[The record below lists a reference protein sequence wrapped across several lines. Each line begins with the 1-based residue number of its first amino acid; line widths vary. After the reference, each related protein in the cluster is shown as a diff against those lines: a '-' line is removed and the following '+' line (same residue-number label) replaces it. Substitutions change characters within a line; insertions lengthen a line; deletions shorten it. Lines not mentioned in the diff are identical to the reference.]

1 MIVTKEIKKIRSRI
15 LQAKQ
20 KFQDFVEIENPAADS
35 LENRLE
41 MLDSSSDEDYGSDSA
56 DDLSFDEEDLS

>member
-1 MIVTKEIKKIRSRI
+1 M
-15 LQAKQ
+15 QAKQ

-41 MLDSSSDEDYGSDSA
+41 MLDSSSDEDYGSDTD
-56 DDLSFDEEDLS
+56 DDLSLDEDD

>member
-41 MLDSSSDEDYGSDSA
+41 MLDSSSDEDYGSDSG
-56 DDLSFDEEDLS
+56 DDLSYDEEN